1 MLSRYQNYT
10 ILSQVCCGA
19 PIALTAPQS
28 IMRRNEKLWRLIE
41 QIGYLIKDYQTAFEE
56 GT

>member
-1 MLSRYQNYT
+1 
-10 ILSQVCCGA
+10 
-19 PIALTAPQS
+19 
-28 IMRRNEKLWRLIE
+28 MRRNEKLWRLIE